1 MTKKT
6 TLLLLLLLLSFLVI
20 MMIMMMKQPDG
31 IDFANYEEDNTV
43 VVVAPIVAFVIND
56 DE

>member
-1 MTKKT
+1 MVDVCVVDVVQ
-6 TLLLLLLLLSFLVI
+6 S
-20 MMIMMMKQPDG
+20 PDG
-31 IDFANYEEDNTV
+31 MDFANYEEDNTV